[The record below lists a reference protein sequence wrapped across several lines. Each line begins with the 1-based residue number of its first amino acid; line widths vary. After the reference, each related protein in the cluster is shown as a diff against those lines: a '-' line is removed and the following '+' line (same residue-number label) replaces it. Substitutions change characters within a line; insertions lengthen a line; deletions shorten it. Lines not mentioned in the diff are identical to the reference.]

1 MMETKHPARSVLLR
15 AIRAIRAITLTAP
28 IVAMPLLTAC
38 GSDDDSN
45 DSASLPELS
54 VDADSSY
61 EVAETTELSGLTL
74 AAGAS
79 LTTADGYSLTLTVD
93 GVETAIE
100 AGASYSGDVVLTVT
114 SDIAITYGELDPHY
128 FRTAVYV
135 EDGAYVAEKSVAA
148 AYVDGDVTDT
158 ALTGGS
164 ITSEGESFNGV
175 MVTSSS
181 DTADAFDYAIDGLT
195 VDFTGNGG
203 NDFAGYGAA
212 VYSAG
217 QTDVSLD
224 NTSITTQGAIR
235 TAVFVGGNSTMRVN
249 NSDIY
254 VQNGTLP
261 DDYEFTVALGE
272 MMEVPWMLGLT
283 GNVRATNL
291 VGNGTAYYI
300 NSTVKAQGWGA
311 LSTDD
316 TDSVRLY
323 CIDSTLETEESGYG
337 AYSIGDAVDSFSGCT
352 VNVND
357 YGLIMAAEGSGT
369 FTDASVVNSDRFGVM
384 LHSSGSG
391 TLTIERGS
399 VFNTGEAVIQS
410 KGSFPTIV
418 VDDAELNSEQGII
431 LQMMA
436 NDDPYF
442 ATFMAEN
449 PDLFAGASEAGEA
462 TASFSNVTLNGDI
475 IHGNTAAGNLAVSL
489 ASTTLTGAITT
500 ANTTFQFEAD
510 GLAASD
516 VTAEQYSY
524 IGQVVNEFAATTDD
538 SGLDLTLDGSSS
550 WVVDETSYLTNLTLE
565 DGAAITAPDGYTVTM
580 LVDGVETAIAAG
592 EYSTVTLQVA
602 AN

>member
-1 MMETKHPARSVLLR
+1 MENLKPLLR
-15 AIRAIRAITLTAP
+15 FIRTAP
-28 IVAMPLLTAC
+28 FVLPMVAAPLLTAC
-38 GSDDDSN
+38 GGDDNNN

-54 VDADSSY
+54 VEADSSY
-61 EVAETTELSGLTL
+61 EVTDITELSELTL
-74 AAGAS
+74 ASGAT
-79 LTTADGYSLTLTVD
+79 LTTADGYSLSMTVD
-93 GVETAIE
+93 GVETPIE
-100 AGASYSGDVVLTVT
+100 EGSFSGDVVLTPT
-114 SDIAITYGELDPHY
+114 ANIEITYGELDPHY

-135 EDGAYVAEKSVAA
+135 EDGAYVESKSVAA
-148 AYVDGDVTDT
+148 AYVDGEVTDS

-164 ITSEGESFNGV
+164 ITSVGDEFNGV
-175 MVTSSS
+175 MVTSSADSTDPFNYSIS
-181 DTADAFDYAIDGLT
+181 DLT

-203 NDFAGYGAA
+203 NDFAGFGAA
-212 VYSAG
+212 IYSSGYA
-217 QTDVSLD
+217 DVSVD
-224 NTSITTQGAIR
+224 NTTINTTGAIR
-235 TAVFVGGNSTMRVN
+235 TAVFAGGNSTMRVN

-291 VGNGTAYYI
+291 VESGTAYYI

-323 CIDSTLETEESGYG
+323 CIGSTLETEESGYG
-337 AYSIGDAVDSFSGCT
+337 AYSIGDALDTFSDCT

-369 FTDASVVNSDRFGVM
+369 FTDGTVVNSDRFGVM
-384 LHSSGSG
+384 LHSSGTG

-399 VFNTGEAVIQS
+399 VFNTGEAVIQA

-418 VDDAELNSEQGII
+418 ASDSELNSEDGII

-449 PDLFAGASEAGEA
+449 PDLFSGTSDAGEA
-462 TASFSNVTLNGDI
+462 TASFTDMTLDGDI
-475 IHGNTAAGNLAVSL
+475 IQGNTASGNLAVTL

-500 ANTTFQFEAD
+500 ANTTFQYEAD
-510 GLAASD
+510 GLAAED
-516 VTAEQYSY
+516 VTADQYGY
-524 IGQVVNEFAATTDD
+524 IGQVVNEFAATDD
-538 SGLDLTLDGSSS
+538 ETGLDLTLDGSSS
-550 WVVDETSYLTNLTLE
+550 WVVDETSYLTSLTLE
-565 DGAAITAPDGYTVTM
+565 DGASVTAPDGYSLTM
-580 LVDGVETAIAAG
+580 LVAGVETTIAAG
-592 EYSTVTLQVA
+592 TFENVTMQVTA
-602 AN
+602 D